1 MPVADEV
8 GDGEIFDGQPAV
20 GLASWLE
27 TSWRKLRRMLAMRA
41 CSWDSERAA
50 LDRFW
55 DPAWCG
61 TTLGNVAV
69 ADEAVEPTAWV
80 S

>member
-1 MPVADEV
+1 
-8 GDGEIFDGQPAV
+8 
-20 GLASWLE
+20 
-27 TSWRKLRRMLAMRA
+27 MLAMRA

-55 DPAWCG
+55 DPAWCV